1 MKDHIADILE
11 DLANAISEL
20 HSVCEVVIDS
30 QDGRLID
37 AAQNLQNA
45 RTRIESLRA
54 TQKETES

>member
-1 MKDHIADILE
+1 MKDQIAEIME
-11 DLANAISEL
+11 DLANSISEL
-20 HSVCEVVIDS
+20 HSVCEVLIDS